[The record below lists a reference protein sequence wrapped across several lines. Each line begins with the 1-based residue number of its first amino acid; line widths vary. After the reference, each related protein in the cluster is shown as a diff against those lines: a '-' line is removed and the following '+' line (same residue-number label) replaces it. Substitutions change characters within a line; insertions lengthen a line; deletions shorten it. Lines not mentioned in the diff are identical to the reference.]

1 MSSQRRTFCGVSA
14 VTASDEGVDMRIT
27 GKTAGSTSR
36 PTAVVGASLAAVAA
50 LALAGC
56 GSSSSGSSA
65 ASPSSGAGSS
75 GSSPGTA
82 VKTAWTTTSHADS
95 ARMTMDETVR
105 AAGKSESMTGSGVT
119 ALKGAGQGANGQ
131 FTMVS
136 AGQHVEMR
144 VLGTTLYEKLPP
156 GATSK
161 ALSAGK
167 PWISIDTTK
176 IASSADGTANQAPDA
191 SAQLGYLGH
200 AQQVTKVGS
209 ATVDGVATTH
219 YRMTIAPGALGS
231 TSGVHASKA
240 VPVDV
245 WVDGSH
251 RVRQEKLSMAMTAS
265 GASASPNS
273 GAASGTSNSA
283 QSISITITMHLR
295 DFGTPVHVTAPP
307 EAQVTDA
314 TAHIASMAK
323 NGGGSAS

>member
-1 MSSQRRTFCGVSA
+1 MG
-14 VTASDEGVDMRIT
+14 IN
-27 GKTAGSTSR
+27 GKSAGSTSR
-36 PTAVVGASLAAVAA
+36 PTALVGASLAAVAA

-56 GSSSSGSSA
+56 GSSSSGSNS
-65 ASPSSGAGSS
+65 ASPSSGAGNS

-82 VKTAWTTTSHADS
+82 VKAAWTTTSHADS

-119 ALKGAGQGANGQ
+119 ALKGAGQGASGQ

-136 AGQHVEMR
+136 AGQHIEMR

-156 GATSK
+156 GAATK

-176 IASSADGTANQAPDA
+176 IAAAAGGTANQAPDA

-200 AQQVTKVGS
+200 AQQVTKAGS

-219 YRMTIAPGALGS
+219 YRMTIAPGALG

-245 WVDGSH
+245 WVDSAH
-251 RVRQEKLSMAMTAS
+251 RVRQEKLSVELTAS
-265 GASASPNS
+265 GTSASPDS
-273 GAASGTSNSA
+273 GAASGTPSSA
-283 QSISITITMHLR
+283 QSISLTMTMHLR

-307 EAQVTDA
+307 KAQVTDA
-314 TAHIASMAK
+314 TQRIAALEKSS
-323 NGGGSAS
+323 GTTAS